1 MRNNSTVL
9 DESLEELVSGGIGL
23 KRSSTLKVFNFN
35 KESRR
40 HVRGNTTTNDNASV
54 DSGKST
60 REDTANKIKNAFEEL
75 EALRK
80 RNEEL
85 EKIVKETPKTSEV
98 KPTINQTWS
107 EIEVS

>member
-1 MRNNSTVL
+1 MN
-9 DESLEELVSGGIGL
+9 ESLEDLVSGGIGL
-23 KRSSTLKVFNFN
+23 KRSSTVKVLYFN
-35 KESRR
+35 EDARR

-85 EKIVKETPKTSEV
+85 EKIVKDTPKTTDV
-98 KPTINQTWS
+98 KPTVNQTWS